1 MSVERGPLVYA
12 LNIKERW
19 EKLGQGH
26 PKFPDC
32 EIYPESRWNYAL
44 DTSVPM
50 EAVLSEC
57 LSEQPFSKENPPV
70 RILAAG
76 RPVESWQMENNSA
89 GDLPESPVALDAASE
104 TVELVPYACTKLR
117 ISLFPWL

>member
-1 MSVERGPLVYA
+1 
-12 LNIKERW
+12 
-19 EKLGQGH
+19 
-26 PKFPDC
+26 
-32 EIYPESRWNYAL
+32 
-44 DTSVPM
+44 M
-50 EAVLSEC
+50 ELCAGYIGAHGGGAFGK

-89 GDLPESPVALDAASE
+89 GDLPESPVAVDAAPE